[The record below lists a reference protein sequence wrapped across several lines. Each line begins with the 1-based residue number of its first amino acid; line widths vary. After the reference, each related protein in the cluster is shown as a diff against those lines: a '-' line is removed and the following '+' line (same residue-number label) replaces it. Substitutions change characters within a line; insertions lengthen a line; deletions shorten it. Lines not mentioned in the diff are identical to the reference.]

1 MHETATVG
9 SGAWCPPGLH
19 LSTPVADNRAERTS
33 EGMVM
38 LETLVYL
45 AAAIATIAILVKLA
59 PPGTSVI
66 RLVTA
71 AIALVAVLATA
82 RHGPTALVDVL
93 DALARLLR

>member
-1 MHETATVG
+1 MHEPATVG
-9 SGAWCPPGLH
+9 SAAWCPPGLH
-19 LSTPVADNRAERTS
+19 LSTPVVDNRAERTS